1 MSDTSNEEKVQEFE
15 ELRDALHSLVSYAI
29 NQGNSSE
36 VFGALLHNA
45 AWFIAVT
52 GSPDKLLSVAHEGL
66 DRLVKAYLD
75 DVQPTRIH

>member
-1 MSDTSNEEKVQEFE
+1 MSDTSDKEKVQEFE
-15 ELRDALHSLVSYAI
+15 SLRDALHSLVSYAI
-29 NQGNSSE
+29 DQGNASE